1 MILLGQLRV
10 KGKQM
15 RAYEEEWL
23 EKARWGAGSWVNEN
37 GT

>member
-23 EKARWGAGSWVNEN
+23 GKAQWEAGL
-37 GT
+37 